1 MSDKKIGESC
11 VETEVKTTKRGRK
24 KLSKVEKWFRFL
36 RRFYKSWAWF
46 LLPFRPHGT
55 LKKYNDRSYIIVG
68 NHRSVLDVIPSI
80 LITDKPVHF
89 MAKKEL
95 FKKGFMKW
103 FTKKSECIPVSRD
116 GTDVRAIMQAIKYI
130 KEGSVVCIF
139 PEGTRNKTQEM
150 FLPFKS
156 GAAALAIKTKT
167 PVIPMVQIKKIRF
180 FRAMHIYY
188 GEPFEFTE
196 FYDKKLSQ
204 EDFDAA
210 DLILRQKL
218 EECYFKLN
226 EDLTKKKKC
235 K

>member
-1 MSDKKIGESC
+1 
-11 VETEVKTTKRGRK
+11 
-24 KLSKVEKWFRFL
+24 
-36 RRFYKSWAWF
+36 
-46 LLPFRPHGT
+46 
-55 LKKYNDRSYIIVG
+55 
-68 NHRSVLDVIPSI
+68 
-80 LITDKPVHF
+80 
-89 MAKKEL
+89 
-95 FKKGFMKW
+95 MKW

-116 GTDVRAIMQAIKYI
+116 GTDVRAIMQAIKYL

-167 PVIPMVQIKKIRF
+167 PVISMVQIKKMRF

-210 DLILRQKL
+210 DLILRHKL

>member
-24 KLSKVEKWFRFL
+24 KLNKVEKWFRFL

-116 GTDVRAIMQAIKYI
+116 GTDVRANISKKGRSSVFFP
-130 KEGSVVCIF
+130 KEHA
-139 PEGTRNKTQEM
+139 TRRKKC
-150 FLPFKS
+150 FCPLKAARRRLPS
-156 GAAALAIKTKT
+156 
-167 PVIPMVQIKKIRF
+167 
-180 FRAMHIYY
+180 
-188 GEPFEFTE
+188 
-196 FYDKKLSQ
+196 
-204 EDFDAA
+204 
-210 DLILRQKL
+210 RQKPL
-218 EECYFKLN
+218 
-226 EDLTKKKKC
+226 
-235 K
+235 